1 MEEMEGLTSVGG
13 PDRLLDAEIADEAML
28 VGSILHH
35 NQTFL
40 LQSPSCCTVP

>member
-13 PDRLLDAEIADEAML
+13 PDRLLDEIADEAML
-28 VGSILHH
+28 VGSILRH

-40 LQSPSCCTVP
+40 LQPPSCCTVP